1 MYAQVVTFEESA
13 DQVQAGIDHV
23 LDDVIP
29 ALEAAPGLTGLWLV
43 DREHGKR
50 LSILVWES
58 EAHASAAMAKVQER
72 VARSKHQRPTP
83 TKVERF
89 EIYAQ
94 VPGASRPAESVVR
107 SVIAAIEAGQFAQAR
122 SLLHDDFAFSGPVPQ
137 PIGPDAWLGVHRAL
151 YAAMPDLRF
160 NASAF
165 QATGSGVQFGVALTM
180 THTGTLD
187 LAPLGVRAFAPTGK
201 VVKLPPESATVIV
214 RDGKL
219 ASWANVT
226 PPDGGLIGIARQV
239 GASISGH

>member
-1 MYAQVVTFEESA
+1 MYAQVVTFEGCA

-29 ALEAAPGLTGLWLV
+29 ALATSPGLSGLWLV

-50 LSILVWES
+50 LSIMVWES

-94 VPGASRPAESVVR
+94 VPGSSQPADSIVR
-107 SVIAAIEAGQFAQAR
+107 SVITAIEAGQFAQAR
-122 SLLHDDFAFSGPVPQ
+122 SLLHDDFSFSGPVPQ

-160 NASAF
+160 NASGF
-165 QATGSGVQFGVALTM
+165 EATGSSVRFGVALTM

-187 LAPLGVRAFAPTGK
+187 LAPLGVRAFASTGK
-201 VVKLPPESATVIV
+201 AVKLPPERATVVV

-226 PPDGGLIGIARQV
+226 PPDGGLVGIARQI
-239 GASISGH
+239 GASIGGH

>member
-1 MYAQVVTFEESA
+1 MFAQVVTFEESA

-29 ALEAAPGLTGLWLV
+29 ALETSTGLSGLWLV

-50 LSILVWES
+50 ISIMVWES

-72 VARSKHQRPTP
+72 VARSTHPRPNP

-89 EIYAQ
+89 EIYARI
-94 VPGASRPAESVVR
+94 PGESEPAESAVR

-122 SLLHDDFAFSGPVPQ
+122 SLLRDDFTFSGPVPQ

-151 YAAMPDLRF
+151 HAAMPDLRF
-160 NASAF
+160 NASGF
-165 QATGSGVQFGVALTM
+165 QATKHGVHFGVALTM

-187 LAPLGVRAFAPTGK
+187 LPPLGVRAFAPTGRP
-201 VVKLPPESATVIV
+201 VKLPPERATVIV

-226 PPDGGLIGIARQV
+226 PPDGGLVGIARQV
-239 GASISGH
+239 GASIGAH

>member
-1 MYAQVVTFEESA
+1 MYAQVVTFEERA

-29 ALEAAPGLTGLWLV
+29 ALETAPGLSGLWLV

-72 VARSKHQRPTP
+72 VARSTHPRPTP
-83 TKVERF
+83 TRVERF
-89 EIYAQ
+89 EVYAQ
-94 VPGASRPAESVVR
+94 VPGAGHAAESAVR
-107 SVIAAIEAGQFAQAR
+107 AAMAAIEAGQFARAR
-122 SLLHDDFAFSGPVPQ
+122 SLLHDDFTFSGPVPQ

-160 NASAF
+160 NASGF
-165 QATGSGVQFGVALTM
+165 QSTGSDVHFGVALTM

-187 LAPLGVRAFAPTGK
+187 LAPLGIRAFAPTGTS
-201 VVKLPPESATVIV
+201 VKLPPESATVIV

-226 PPDGGLIGIARQV
+226 PPDGGLVGIARQI
-239 GASISGH
+239 GASIGGH

>member
-72 VARSKHQRPTP
+72 VARSTHPRPTP

-89 EIYAQ
+89 EIYAR
-94 VPGASRPAESVVR
+94 V
-107 SVIAAIEAGQFAQAR
+107 
-122 SLLHDDFAFSGPVPQ
+122 
-137 PIGPDAWLGVHRAL
+137 DA
-151 YAAMPDLRF
+151 
-160 NASAF
+160 
-165 QATGSGVQFGVALTM
+165 
-180 THTGTLD
+180 
-187 LAPLGVRAFAPTGK
+187 
-201 VVKLPPESATVIV
+201 
-214 RDGKL
+214 
-219 ASWANVT
+219 
-226 PPDGGLIGIARQV
+226 
-239 GASISGH
+239 

>member
-1 MYAQVVTFEESA
+1 MFAQVVTFEERPEH
-13 DQVQAGIDHV
+13 VQAGIDHV

-29 ALEAAPGLTGLWLV
+29 ALEASPGLSGLWLV

-72 VARSKHQRPTP
+72 VARSTHTRPTP
-83 TKVERF
+83 ARVERF

-94 VPGASRPAESVVR
+94 IPGGRQPAESVVR
-107 SVIAAIEAGQFAQAR
+107 SVIAAIEAGRFAQAR
-122 SLLHDDFAFSGPVPQ
+122 ALLHDDFTFSGPVPQ
-137 PIGPDAWLGVHRAL
+137 PIGPDAWLGMHRAL

-160 NASAF
+160 NASGF

-187 LAPLGVRAFAPTGK
+187 LAPLGVRAFASTGK
-201 VVKLPPESATVIV
+201 SVNLPPERATVTV
-214 RDGKL
+214 RDGRL

-226 PPDGGLIGIARQV
+226 PADGGLVGIARQIGAPMV
-239 GASISGH
+239 GP

>member
-29 ALEAAPGLTGLWLV
+29 ALEGAPGLSGLWLV
-43 DREHGKR
+43 DREQGKR
-50 LSILVWES
+50 LSVMVWES

-72 VARSKHQRPTP
+72 VARSTHPRPKP

-94 VPGASRPAESVVR
+94 VPGAGRPVDSVVR

-122 SLLHDDFAFSGPVPQ
+122 SLLHDDFRFSGPVPE

-160 NASAF
+160 NASGFETTA
-165 QATGSGVQFGVALTM
+165 SGVRFGVALTM

-187 LAPLGVRAFAPTGK
+187 LAPLGVRAYAATGK
-201 VVKLPPESATVIV
+201 AVKLPPESATVSV

-226 PPDGGLIGIARQV
+226 PPDGGLVGIARQV
-239 GASISGH
+239 GASIGGH

>member
-1 MYAQVVTFEESA
+1 MYAQVVTFQEST

-29 ALEAAPGLTGLWLV
+29 ALQSAPGLSGLWLV

-50 LSILVWES
+50 LSIMVWES
-58 EAHASAAMAKVQER
+58 EADASAAMAKVQER
-72 VARSKHQRPTP
+72 VARSTHPRPKP
-83 TKVERF
+83 AAVERF

-94 VPGASRPAESVVR
+94 VPGASRSAESVVR
-107 SVIAAIEAGQFAQAR
+107 SVITAIEAGQFAQAR
-122 SLLHDDFAFSGPVPQ
+122 SLLHDDFRFSGPVPQ

-160 NASAF
+160 NASGFEA
-165 QATGSGVQFGVALTM
+165 AGSGVRFGVALTM

-187 LAPLGVRAFAPTGK
+187 LEPLGVRAFAPTRK
-201 VVKLPPESATVIV
+201 AVKLPTESATVVV

-226 PPDGGLIGIARQV
+226 PPDGGLVGIAKQI
-239 GASISGH
+239 GASIGGH

>member
-13 DQVQAGIDHV
+13 DQLQAGIDHV

-29 ALEAAPGLTGLWLV
+29 ALETSPGLSGLWLV

-72 VARSKHQRPTP
+72 VARSTHPRPAP
-83 TKVERF
+83 TTVERF

-94 VPGASRPAESVVR
+94 IPGVSRSAEAAVR
-107 SVIAAIEAGQFAQAR
+107 SVVAAIEAGRFAQAR

-137 PIGPDAWLGVHRAL
+137 PIGPDAWLDVHRAL

-160 NASAF
+160 NASSF

-201 VVKLPPESATVIV
+201 SVKLPPERATVIV

-219 ASWANVT
+219 ASWSNVT
-226 PPDGGLIGIARQV
+226 PPDGGLVGIARQI
-239 GASISGH
+239 GASIGGH

>member
-29 ALEAAPGLTGLWLV
+29 ALETAPGLAGLWLV

-50 LSILVWES
+50 LSIMVWES
-58 EAHASAAMAKVQER
+58 EAHATAAMAKVQER
-72 VARSKHQRPTP
+72 VARSTHQRPKP

-94 VPGASRPAESVVR
+94 VPGASQPAATVVR
-107 SVIAAIEAGQFAQAR
+107 AVIAAIEAGDFAQAR
-122 SLLHDDFAFSGPVPQ
+122 ALLHDDFSFSGPVPQ
-137 PIGPDAWLGVHRAL
+137 PIGPDAWLSVHRAL

-160 NASAF
+160 NASGF
-165 QATGSGVQFGVALTM
+165 ETTHTGVRFGVGLTM

-187 LAPLGVRAFAPTGK
+187 LAPLGLRAFASTGK
-201 VVKLPPESATVIV
+201 AVKLPPESATVVV

-226 PPDGGLIGIARQV
+226 PPDGGLVGIARQI
-239 GASISGH
+239 GASIGGH